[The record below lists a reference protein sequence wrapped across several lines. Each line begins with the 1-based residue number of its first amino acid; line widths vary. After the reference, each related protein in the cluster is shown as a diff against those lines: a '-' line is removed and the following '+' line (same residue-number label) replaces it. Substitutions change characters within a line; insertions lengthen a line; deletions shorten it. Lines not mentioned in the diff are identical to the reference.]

1 MRRGPADLAR
11 RKDVAARLLA
21 DDRHQG
27 PFAARRC
34 ARVPDPT
41 EFDSMRTSLYNNA
54 RMPRVYPLIGGGVAE
69 WLKAAVC

>member
-1 MRRGPADLAR
+1 MCRGPADLVR
-11 RKDVAARLLA
+11 HEDIGERLLA
-21 DDRHQG
+21 DDWHQG
-27 PFAARRC
+27 LFAARRC

-54 RMPRVYPLIGGGVAE
+54 RRPRVYPLNGGGVAE